1 MDEPFIIPLAVF
13 AMVALIVAILNM
25 VKIRELEMDVRQR
38 LYQEELEHRRK
49 MSELDSELQRLL
61 KGSG

>member
-25 VKIRELEMDVRQR
+25 VRIRDQEIDVRQR

-49 MSELDSELQRLL
+49 MSELESELQRLS
-61 KGSG
+61 KSSG

>member
-13 AMVALIVAILNM
+13 AMVALIVAIMNM

-49 MSELDSELQRLL
+49 MSELDSELHRLVRS
-61 KGSG
+61 SG

>member
-13 AMVALIVAILNM
+13 AMVALIVGIVNM
-25 VKIRELEMDVRQR
+25 VKIRDQEIDVRQR

-49 MSELDSELQRLL
+49 MSELESELERLS
-61 KGSG
+61 KSSG